1 MIAFTD
7 VMGRVREVLMLQTQ
21 RTKIKDREVALALDL
36 DPQYFAVIKRR
47 NKLPYEALAHFCK
60 IHRISLNWILFAQ
73 NPRHLT

>member
-21 RTKIKDREVALALDL
+21 RTKIKDREVALALNL

-60 IHRISLNWILFAQ
+60 THRISLNWILFAQ

>member
-7 VMGRVREVLMLQTQ
+7 VMGRVREVLILQTQ
-21 RTKIKDREVALALDL
+21 RPKIKDREIALALNL

-47 NKLPYEALAHFCK
+47 NKLPYEALAHFCRK
-60 IHRISLNWILFAQ
+60 NRISLNWILFAQ